1 MYFVNWQRDI
11 SIQEIDGRMV
21 VLKRN
26 KATKKFHE
34 YLLATTYCLV
44 SLLCIHPSAPPP
56 AGKLASYNEGKSMRT
71 NLKNLGVPT
80 PVLFSLTED
89 TIIEEFIEGGNLYT
103 AFTDKLKN
111 KNILRSLA
119 FQAGCITGRLHNGG
133 YVFTD
138 NKSQNYLV
146 KFDNTIVRTD
156 LAFVHKTN
164 STFAQS
170 MDIASFLASVIDL
183 KIASYKLIEQRF
195 RDGYVSEANC
205 DFPYLWILLRNII
218 SLGFAAD
225 QSTMLQNIAKGSTSC
240 KKQLNID

>member
-1 MYFVNWQRDI
+1 MNWQRDI
-11 SIQEIDGRMV
+11 SIQEIDGRRV

-34 YLLATTYCLV
+34 YLLAATYCLV
-44 SLLCIHPSAPPP
+44 SVLCIHPSGPPP
-56 AGKLASYNEGKSMRT
+56 AGKLASYNEGNSMR
-71 NLKNLGVPT
+71 NYLKNLGIPT
-80 PVLFSLTED
+80 PILISITEHA
-89 TIIEEFIEGGNLYT
+89 IIEEFIEGGNLYT
-103 AFTDKLKN
+103 AFADGYKN
-111 KNILRSLA
+111 RNVVRSLA
-119 FQAGCITGRLHNGG
+119 FQAGCITGKLHNGG

-146 KFDNTIVRTD
+146 KFDNTLVRTD

-183 KIASYKLIEQRF
+183 KVASYKSIEQRF
-195 RDGYVSEANC
+195 RDGYISEVNR
-205 DFPYLWILLRNII
+205 DFPFLWILLRNII

-225 QSTMLQNIAKGSTSC
+225 QSAMLENLTKG
-240 KKQLNID
+240 